1 MTAPQDTQFTARKSP
16 FPGAAA
22 WRRSGQAGDPAG
34 VPFRQLI
41 RIPSG
46 VPADAGNPACRLYA
60 GTGRCGPSGGLPD

>member
-22 WRRSGQAGDPAG
+22 RRRSAQTGDPAW

-46 VPADAGNPACRLYA
+46 VPADAGNPAGRLSA
-60 GTGRCGPSGGLPD
+60 GTDRCEPSGGLPD